1 MKIVS
6 FIQHFVFVNFNLI
19 VYVRETSCNIQ
30 MGDEIFCL
38 VPRRLSLSM
47 LICAQ
52 RKAGRRKRASTSLVS
67 PSHGPLRFVTSH
79 WRFASKHLR
88 RKISAHHLVL
98 DRRDK
103 NQYVVAEFYP
113 WFKFYVLLLQNHT
126 PPPPP
131 PTPTNHPP
139 PKKIERRKFQPKI
152 KWNHNK
158 YICQLP
164 FSRHIWA
171 FWNIM
176 QRKKESPTGVTN
188 YFKKALQEKLHK
200 SEKRAG
206 EILFNCFVVLAV
218 FLKRGRAGGEKMR
231 RCHTWPHEEVCYHFS
246 WYILPTS

>member
-88 RKISAHHLVL
+88 RKKISAHHLVL

-126 PPPPP
+126 PPP
-131 PTPTNHPP
+131 HPP
-139 PKKIERRKFQPKI
+139 PPQTTHPPKK
-152 KWNHNK
+152 
-158 YICQLP
+158 
-164 FSRHIWA
+164 
-171 FWNIM
+171 
-176 QRKKESPTGVTN
+176 
-188 YFKKALQEKLHK
+188 
-200 SEKRAG
+200 
-206 EILFNCFVVLAV
+206 
-218 FLKRGRAGGEKMR
+218 
-231 RCHTWPHEEVCYHFS
+231 
-246 WYILPTS
+246 

>member
-19 VYVRETSCNIQ
+19 VRQTGCDIQ
-30 MGDEIFCL
+30 MGDETFCL

-47 LICAQ
+47 KICAQ
-52 RKAGRRKRASTSLVS
+52 RKARRRKRASTSLVS

-88 RKISAHHLVL
+88 RKKISAHHLVL

-131 PTPTNHPP
+131 KKKTTHP
-139 PKKIERRKFQPKI
+139 PKK
-152 KWNHNK
+152 
-158 YICQLP
+158 
-164 FSRHIWA
+164 
-171 FWNIM
+171 
-176 QRKKESPTGVTN
+176 
-188 YFKKALQEKLHK
+188 
-200 SEKRAG
+200 
-206 EILFNCFVVLAV
+206 
-218 FLKRGRAGGEKMR
+218 
-231 RCHTWPHEEVCYHFS
+231 
-246 WYILPTS
+246 